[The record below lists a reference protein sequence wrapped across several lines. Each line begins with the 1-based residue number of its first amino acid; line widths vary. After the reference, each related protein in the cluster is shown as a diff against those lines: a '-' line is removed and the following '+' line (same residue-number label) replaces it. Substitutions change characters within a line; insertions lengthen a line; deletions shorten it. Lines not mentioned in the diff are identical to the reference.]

1 MHEKIKEELKVIA
14 EEILRDEQND
24 HLPEIKRKIIRLYE
38 ALILAEYLQKQ
49 SELPSEFENEA
60 VPEVKFELTDE
71 VEKTTLEVSE
81 IDFEPQTEEESK
93 FGEDDEPLFIPKFDD
108 VIEDF
113 TLKKEFQDAFSL
125 DDAEKLLEAKPE
137 KAKQLSLHDKL
148 SSNRILVGLNDRI
161 AFVNNLFNFSQS
173 DFNKVLQF
181 LNECKTK
188 DEAIQYIQYNVKP
201 KYNWK
206 GKEELEE
213 RLMILIERKF
223 I

>member
-1 MHEKIKEELKVIA
+1 MHEKIKEELRIIA
-14 EEILRDEQND
+14 EEILRDEHND
-24 HLPEIKRKIIRLYE
+24 HLPEIKGKIIRLYE
-38 ALILAEYLQKQ
+38 SLILAEHLQKQ
-49 SELPSEFENEA
+49 SELQSEYEKEA
-60 VPEVKFELTDE
+60 EPEVKIELTDE
-71 VEKTTLEVSE
+71 VEPTTVEVSE
-81 IDFEPQTEEESK
+81 IDLEPETEGKSE
-93 FGEDDEPLFIPKFDD
+93 FDEDEEPLFIPKFDD

-113 TLKKEFQDAFSL
+113 TLKKEFEDAFSL